1 MTHTSGSKIPFAI
14 TPCPNDVFS
23 YCYWM
28 QENDASRG
36 EPSAFEFSFDD
47 IETLNLRAKESFSP
61 ITKLSFASYLKNSGN
76 YALLDAGAALGV
88 GTGPVLVGRLAKDE
102 VLSRASDDENFEIL
116 VPGLDTTAALLLK
129 FWLGG
134 RKVRLK
140 PMYFR
145 DILPAISAH
154 EADCGVLI
162 HEGRFVFKDSG
173 LNLIEDLGGFWTD
186 KTSLPVPLGCICLRK
201 DLIERKAQIEE
212 LIRKGLDYAF
222 SHEPEVLPVVASYA
236 QYLAPDVLK
245 KHIYAFVNKYSFD
258 ISDISASLIGNLKRC
273 SDE

>member
-1 MTHTSGSKIPFAI
+1 MTAAFGPKIPFAI

-23 YCYWM
+23 YFYWM
-28 QENDASRG
+28 KEHDASRG
-36 EPSAFEFSFDD
+36 GPSAFEFSFDD
-47 IETLNLRAKESFSP
+47 IETLNLRAKASASP

-76 YALLDAGAALGV
+76 YALLNAGAALGV
-88 GTGPVLVGRLAKDE
+88 GTGPVLVGRLSKEEILAR
-102 VLSRASDDENFEIL
+102 VSGDENFEIL

-134 RKVRLK
+134 RKARLK

-145 DILPAISAH
+145 DILPAISSH
-154 EADCGVLI
+154 GADCGVLI

-173 LNLIEDLGGFWTD
+173 LGLIEDLGGFWTYN
-186 KTSLPVPLGCICLRK
+186 TSLPVPLGCICLRR
-201 DLIERKAQIEE
+201 DLIERKAQIEG

-222 SHEPEVLPVVASYA
+222 SHEAEVLPVVASYA

-258 ISDISASLIGNLKRC
+258 ISDISGSLIANLQKC
-273 SDE
+273 SNE